1 MDELLMEGTPAP
13 ALVWVE
19 HLNRLSAGFVFG
31 IAIAAI
37 AAFSHYRQKTFRTS
51 FLAMLVLMT
60 VLIAMVTL
68 VIGKNVARAFSL
80 AGVLAI
86 IRFRT
91 VIDDTRDTAYVIAA
105 VAMGLA
111 AGAGFYLLAVLTLP
125 FILATTWIFRTSRSV
140 RKSNELIGIR
150 LATTED
156 PQKILEPIFAKYLH
170 QSLLVSLDK
179 NGKGTFVD
187 LQYAIRLKEGALQ
200 QEMMVELQHLACVLR
215 VKLKQRRES

>member
-1 MDELLMEGTPAP
+1 MDELLVETNSTST
-13 ALVWVE
+13 LVWVE
-19 HLNRLSAGFVFG
+19 QLSRLSVGFLFGVAVAG
-31 IAIAAI
+31 I

-91 VIDDTRDTAYVIAA
+91 VIDDTRDTAFVIAS

-111 AGAGFYLLAVLTLP
+111 AGAGFYLLGILTLP
-125 FILATTWIFRTSRSV
+125 FIFITTLLFRTPRSV

-150 LATTED
+150 LSAGED
-156 PQKILEPIFAKYLH
+156 SQKTLESIFAKHLH

-179 NGKGTFVD
+179 NGKGTYID
-187 LQYAIRLKEGALQ
+187 LQYAIRMKEGASPQQMMIELQ
-200 QEMMVELQHLACVLR
+200 QLPCVLK
-215 VKLKQRRES
+215 VKLKQQQRS